1 MELKYK
7 IIIPVRAN
15 SKRLPGKNMRLLRQ
29 KPLIQYSIDFA
40 INNFSINDIWVN
52 SDDREVIEFAK
63 KQGIMTLLR
72 PDNLATDEIA
82 TVDVL
87 KNQVMYFRE
96 NNIDC
101 DAIILLQATNPFRE
115 DNLLKIAIDKFE
127 KTNRKSLAT
136 FTRSESKLG
145 KIENN
150 FFFPTNYKPGQR
162 SQDLEK
168 SYYENGLLY
177 ITKCDSI
184 LAGAIMT
191 ADVFPLICENIESS
205 VDIDYLEDFIFAE
218 TLLKLKYDEK

>member
-87 KNQVMYFRE
+87 K
-96 NNIDC
+96 I
-101 DAIILLQATNPFRE
+101 
-115 DNLLKIAIDKFE
+115 K
-127 KTNRKSLAT
+127 
-136 FTRSESKLG
+136 
-145 KIENN
+145 
-150 FFFPTNYKPGQR
+150 
-162 SQDLEK
+162 
-168 SYYENGLLY
+168 
-177 ITKCDSI
+177 
-184 LAGAIMT
+184 
-191 ADVFPLICENIESS
+191 
-205 VDIDYLEDFIFAE
+205 
-218 TLLKLKYDEK
+218 